1 MERELMLIKLNADP
15 TTRSE
20 VKTIVDIAQ
29 MNYTLNLVFQ
39 YWLHDMINSVTL
51 EKTFKDVN
59 ERSL

>member
-29 MNYTLNLVFQ
+29 MNYTLNLVF
-39 YWLHDMINSVTL
+39 LVL
-51 EKTFKDVN
+51 VG
-59 ERSL
+59 